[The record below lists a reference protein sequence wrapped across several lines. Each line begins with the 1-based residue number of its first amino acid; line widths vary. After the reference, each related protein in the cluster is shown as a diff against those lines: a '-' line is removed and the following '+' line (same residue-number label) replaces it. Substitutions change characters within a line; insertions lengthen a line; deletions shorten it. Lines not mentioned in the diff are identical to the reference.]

1 MQYSNKKKYRKSVFF
16 FDKMEMKQII
26 TATVAVILICLV
38 AVPLIDDST
47 KEVYSITQNTAQ
59 KYYATSSGDLS
70 EDLAITL
77 ESVSNYKING
87 ESYDLSLNN
96 IVIITDTGDIWVI
109 YANNYNLYQKSD
121 NYAQRSLGIGGS
133 TTFYTD
139 GTYKATTSAGVE
151 YTGTFSNVIYPSN
164 DGDLGYFIN
173 STAYANDASDVIFFS
188 IANASY
194 GAMFAIKYKATG
206 EEVEKI
212 VSPFAS
218 GAEVTLTDAAIS
230 YNSTDETIADNAING
245 LTYKVGDTSYTL
257 RAFIAPLEYK
267 TISENDSVII
277 TILNLIPVMLVVALV
292 LGIGYSIARRD

>member
-1 MQYSNKKKYRKSVFF
+1 
-16 FDKMEMKQII
+16 MEMKQII

-38 AVPLIDDST
+38 AVPLINDST
-47 KEVYSITQNTAQ
+47 KEVYSITQNTTQ

-70 EDLAITL
+70 EDLTITL
-77 ESVSNYKING
+77 ESTNNYKING

-96 IVIITDTGDIWVI
+96 IVIITDTGDMWVL

-121 NYAQRSLGIGGS
+121 NYAQRSLGIGGF

-151 YTGTFSNVIYPSN
+151 YTGTFGNVVYPSN

-188 IANASY
+188 ISRSN

-218 GAEVTLTDAAIS
+218 GAGVTLTDAAIS
-230 YNSTDETIADNAING
+230 YDSTDETIADNAING

-267 TISENDSVII
+267 TITENDSVIL

>member
-1 MQYSNKKKYRKSVFF
+1 
-16 FDKMEMKQII
+16 MEMKQII

-151 YTGTFSNVIYPSN
+151 YTGTFSNVIYPSK

-188 IANASY
+188 ISSTN
-194 GAMFAIKYKATG
+194 GATFAIKYKATG

>member
-1 MQYSNKKKYRKSVFF
+1 MELNKIPILVVGLV
-16 FDKMEMKQII
+16 
-26 TATVAVILICLV
+26 VAILIVTVV
-38 AVPLIDDST
+38 AIPIIEDSS
-47 KEVYSITQNTAQ
+47 KEVRSTVQNTAQ

-70 EDLAITL
+70 EDLTITL

-109 YANNYNLYQKSD
+109 YANNYNLYQKND

-188 IANASY
+188 ITNASY

-212 VSPFAS
+212 VSPFS
-218 GAEVTLTDAAIS
+218 NGAEVTLTNAAIS

-267 TISENDSVII
+267 TITNNDSAVISI
-277 TILNLIPVMLVVALV
+277 INIIPIVLIVSMLV
-292 LGIGYSIARRD
+292 SIVGMIFVRSNL

>member
-1 MQYSNKKKYRKSVFF
+1 MELNKIPILVVGLV
-16 FDKMEMKQII
+16 
-26 TATVAVILICLV
+26 VAILIVTVV
-38 AVPLIDDST
+38 AIPIIEDSS
-47 KEVYSITQNTAQ
+47 KEVRSTVQNTAQ

-70 EDLAITL
+70 EDLTITL

-96 IVIITDTGDIWVI
+96 VVIITDTGDIWVI

-188 IANASY
+188 ITNASY

-212 VSPFAS
+212 VSPFS
-218 GAEVTLTDAAIS
+218 NGAEVTLTNAAIS

-267 TISENDSVII
+267 TITNNDSAVISI
-277 TILNLIPVMLVVALV
+277 INIIPIVLIVSMLV
-292 LGIGYSIARRD
+292 SIVGMIFVRSNL

>member
-1 MQYSNKKKYRKSVFF
+1 MNIDKSVFGVLSILVAV
-16 FDKMEMKQII
+16 II
-26 TATVAVILICLV
+26 VATVAIPVIE
-38 AVPLIDDST
+38 DSSKDIHST
-47 KEVYSITQNTAQ
+47 VQNTTQ
-59 KYYATSSGDLS
+59 RYYATSSSDLS
-70 EDLAITL
+70 EDLTITL
-77 ESVSNYKING
+77 ETDNTYTING
-87 ESYDLSLNN
+87 ERYDASPNN
-96 IVIITDTGDIWVI
+96 IVMITDTGDMWVI
-109 YANNYNLYQKSD
+109 YSNNYNLYQKSD
-121 NYAQRSLGIGGS
+121 NYAQRSLGIGGF

-151 YTGTFSNVIYPSN
+151 YTGTFSNVIYPSK
-164 DGDLGYFIN
+164 DGDLGYFLN
-173 STAYANDASDVIFFS
+173 STAYADDASDVIFFS
-188 IANASY
+188 ISGTN

-267 TISENDSVII
+267 TISENDSAMIS
-277 TILNLIPVMLVVALV
+277 ILQIVPLLLLIVPVMMAVRM
-292 LGIGYSIARRD
+292 YSSRGE

>member
-38 AVPLIDDST
+38 AVPLINDST
-47 KEVYSITQNTAQ
+47 KEVYSITQNTTQ

-70 EDLAITL
+70 EDLTITL
-77 ESVSNYKING
+77 ESNSNYKING

-109 YANNYNLYQKSD
+109 YANNYNLYQKSS
-121 NYAQRSLGIGGS
+121 NYAQRSLGIGGF

-151 YTGTFSNVIYPSN
+151 YTGTFGNVVYPSN

-188 IANASY
+188 ISGSN

-230 YNSTDETIADNAING
+230 YDSTDETIADNAING

-267 TISENDSVII
+267 TITENDSVIL

>member
-1 MQYSNKKKYRKSVFF
+1 MNIDKSVFGVLSILVAV
-16 FDKMEMKQII
+16 II
-26 TATVAVILICLV
+26 VATVAIPVIE
-38 AVPLIDDST
+38 DSSKDIHST
-47 KEVYSITQNTAQ
+47 VQNTTQ
-59 KYYATSSGDLS
+59 KYYATSSSDLS
-70 EDLAITL
+70 EDLTITL
-77 ESVSNYKING
+77 ESTSNYKING

-96 IVIITDTGDIWVI
+96 IVIITDTGDMWVI
-109 YANNYNLYQKSD
+109 YANNYNLYQKSS
-121 NYAQRSLGIGGS
+121 NYAQRSLGIGGY

-151 YTGTFSNVIYPSN
+151 YTGTFGNVVYPSN

-188 IANASY
+188 ISNASY

-230 YNSTDETIADNAING
+230 YDSTDETIADNAING
-245 LTYKVGDTSYTL
+245 LTYKVSDTSYTL

-267 TISENDSVII
+267 TITENDSAMIS
-277 TILNLIPVMLVVALV
+277 ILQIVPLLLLIVPVMMAVRM
-292 LGIGYSIARRD
+292 YSSRGE

>member
-1 MQYSNKKKYRKSVFF
+1 
-16 FDKMEMKQII
+16 MEMKQII

-47 KEVYSITQNTAQ
+47 KEVYSVAQNTTQ
-59 KYYATSSGDLS
+59 RYYATSSSDLS
-70 EDLAITL
+70 ENLTITL
-77 ESVSNYKING
+77 ETDNTYTING
-87 ESYDLSLNN
+87 KRYDVAPNN
-96 IVIITDTGDIWVI
+96 IVMITDTGDMWVM
-109 YANNYNLYQKSD
+109 YTNNYNLFQKS
-121 NYAQRSLGIGGS
+121 NNGIQRSLMVGGS

-139 GTYKATTSAGVE
+139 GTYKATTNTGTE
-151 YTGTFSNVIYPSN
+151 YTGTFGNLIYPSI

-173 STAYANDASDVIFFS
+173 STAYADDASDVIFFS
-188 IANASY
+188 IAASN
-194 GAMFAIKYKATG
+194 GAMFAIEYKATG

-245 LTYKVGDTSYTL
+245 LTYKVGDTSYTVKS
-257 RAFIAPLEYK
+257 FIAPLEYK
-267 TISENDSVII
+267 TITENDSVIL
-277 TILNLIPVMLVVALV
+277 TILNLIPVMLIVALV

>member
-1 MQYSNKKKYRKSVFF
+1 MNIDKSVFGVLSILVAV
-16 FDKMEMKQII
+16 II
-26 TATVAVILICLV
+26 VATVAIPVIE
-38 AVPLIDDST
+38 DSSKDIHST
-47 KEVYSITQNTAQ
+47 VQNTTQ
-59 KYYATSSGDLS
+59 KYYATSSSDLS
-70 EDLAITL
+70 EDLTITL

-87 ESYDLSLNN
+87 ESYDLNLNN

-109 YANNYNLYQKSD
+109 YANNYNLYQKSG

-151 YTGTFSNVIYPSN
+151 YTGTFGNVVYPSN

-188 IANASY
+188 ISNTSY

-218 GAEVTLTDAAIS
+218 GAEVTLSDAAIS
-230 YNSTDETIADNAING
+230 YDSTDETIADNAING

-267 TISENDSVII
+267 TITENDSAMIS
-277 TILNLIPVMLVVALV
+277 ILQIVPLLLLIVPVMMAVRM
-292 LGIGYSIARRD
+292 YSSRGE